1 MDSGEGN
8 EPSRPAAGL
17 GVTTGTL
24 LIVANMI
31 GVGVFATTGY
41 MVSAIPSSPAILL
54 AWLCGG
60 IAALCGALTYAELG
74 AVYPRNGGEYRF
86 LSDVYHPAI
95 GFAAGW
101 VSLIVGFSA
110 PLAMY
115 SMAFGEYLQAV
126 WPAVNPKVAGLCVI
140 AGFAVLHSSHVAS
153 GSRFHN
159 SLTMV
164 KIALISLF
172 VLAGL
177 TRGDLSLIGDSTG
190 KSLGSV
196 VASAPF
202 AVQLV
207 YVSFAYG
214 GWNTAA
220 YLAGEFRRP
229 QHDVPRAVLAGT
241 LFVTILYL
249 GLNVVFL
256 ASAPLQTLA
265 AELKREEKLGPGSD
279 ATVRIGHVAATF
291 LFGASGGKFVS
302 LLIAAGL
309 VSTVSANL
317 MSGPRVYEA
326 MGEDH
331 PRLNL
336 FRRTRAGGGPAIAIG
351 LQAAVASVMLVTSSF
366 DQLMNYVGI
375 TLSLFAMATV
385 SSAITLR
392 WRAPELS
399 RPYRTWGYPV
409 TPVIFL
415 ALEGWMIAYTVIQRP
430 VAAAYGAGTIAIGV
444 VIYAVV
450 RGRRTSA
457 FSG

>member
-1 MDSGEGN
+1 MDSAEGN
-8 EPSRPAAGL
+8 EPARPSVGL
-17 GVTTGTL
+17 GVATGTL
-24 LIVANMI
+24 LIIANMI
-31 GVGVFATTGY
+31 GVGVFTTTGY

-74 AVYPRNGGEYRF
+74 ALFPRNGGEYRF
-86 LSDVYHPAI
+86 LSEVYHPAV

-115 SMAFGEYLQAV
+115 SMAFGEYLQAI
-126 WPAVNPKVAGLCVI
+126 WPTVNPKSAGMCVI
-140 AGFAVLHSSHVAS
+140 AGFAILHSAHVAS

-164 KIALISLF
+164 KIALITLF

-177 TRGDLSLIGDSTG
+177 TRGDLSLIEGSTG
-190 KSLGSV
+190 KDFRSV

-241 LFVTILYL
+241 LFVTVLYL

-256 ASAPLQTLA
+256 TSAPLETLT
-265 AELKREEKLGPGSD
+265 AELSREQRLGPGSD

-291 LFGASGGKFVS
+291 LFGSSGGKFVS

-336 FRRTRAGGGPAIAIG
+336 FRRRRVKGGPATAIG
-351 LQAAVASVMLVTSSF
+351 LQAAVASVMLLTSSF

-375 TLSLFAMATV
+375 TLSVFAMATV
-385 SSAITLR
+385 SSAVVLR
-392 WRAPELS
+392 WRSPDLP

-409 TPVIFL
+409 TPLIFL
-415 ALEGWMIAYTVIQRP
+415 ALEGWMITYTVIQRP
-430 VAAAYGAGTIAIGV
+430 VSAAYGAGTIAIGG
-444 VIYAVV
+444 VIYAIV
-450 RGRRTSA
+450 RKR
-457 FSG
+457 